1 MENVLMYYKCSFFFF
16 FGPDFLDS
24 FKLELVGSLHDYNV
38 LYPRKWSVY
47 IFSHLLL

>member
-1 MENVLMYYKCSFFFF
+1 MENVLTYYKCSFFC
-16 FGPDFLDS
+16 PDFLDF
-24 FKLELVGSLHDYNV
+24 FKFELVGSLHDYNV